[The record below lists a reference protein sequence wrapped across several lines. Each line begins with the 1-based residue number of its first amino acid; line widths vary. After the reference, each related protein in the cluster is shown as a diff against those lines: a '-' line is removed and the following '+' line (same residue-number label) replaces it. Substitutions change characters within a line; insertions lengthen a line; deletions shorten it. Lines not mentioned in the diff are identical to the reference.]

1 MEFRL
6 KFIKGEQRKFLKE
19 FLKINCMTITSA
31 ISYLNVGRTTFK
43 QWLTE
48 RNTISGTKFFIICER
63 NPELRIYKAKI
74 SEKLPQNWGQIKGGK
89 FRVQKSKDFNKVLKK
104 IRETKESKRLK
115 TAQYLKKGEKLKNK
129 ILDDL
134 IKDKTDLKFILAT
147 CLLTDGSLMIGKQG
161 YRIAYSAKDPILKD
175 FIKALLSKLSKFVP
189 SEVCDKNGVY
199 LIRIN
204 DKSLIN
210 ELLKISPN
218 YIKSPNKS
226 QGKAKYLSGSQP
238 SLKFLNHASL
248 STIKWCIRFAFTTDG
263 CITISRNNTIELNLA
278 CYHPTLAREWLEIF
292 GKYGIKGHLGV
303 DRKSWCGIDG
313 VRVYDINSIQNF
325 AEMGGFI
332 PGVKISAKSKRYKG
346 LEKNMLLRRVIQKR
360 ARSFPLP

>member
-238 SLKFLNHASL
+238 
-248 STIKWCIRFAFTTDG
+248 CI
-263 CITISRNNTIELNLA
+263 S
-278 CYHPTLAREWLEIF
+278 
-292 GKYGIKGHLGV
+292 
-303 DRKSWCGIDG
+303 
-313 VRVYDINSIQNF
+313 
-325 AEMGGFI
+325 
-332 PGVKISAKSKRYKG
+332 
-346 LEKNMLLRRVIQKR
+346 
-360 ARSFPLP
+360 